1 MLRRFAV
8 EEGFQIQRR
17 ARGKGL
23 EGDDGAARLEAYGKA
38 AVRPVDRQRAV
49 PDLRAPDGEIAAF
62 VGQKKSKHP
71 QDSPFP
77 ARPVANGRADRAALF
92 SERVARSGSFLY
104 GTFDA
109 ASGTFS
115 HLPARGSANG
125 RRMRAACAISCAAV
139 LCAPSLTYF
148 RIAKYF
154 MRLFYVRIKPQ
165 SFSRPRRGKLE

>member
-1 MLRRFAV
+1 MNELAAVLRRP
-8 EEGFQIQRR
+8 EMCRR
-17 ARGKGL
+17 
-23 EGDDGAARLEAYGKA
+23 
-38 AVRPVDRQRAV
+38 DR
-49 PDLRAPDGEIAAF
+49 
-62 VGQKKSKHP
+62 KKSKHP

-154 MRLFYVRIKPQ
+154 MRLFYEMCIRDSVGDQRRQRVAVRQIQ
-165 SFSRPRRGKLE
+165 RPLVVEQLVRRHIRRVGGMEAQVEVHRRVFELSLIHI